1 MNNINLGEAQGKPPY
16 FGWDTCPDCGKVSKP
31 TSTTDLSDGH
41 PSFSYVWKCKCGNG
55 RLVTTM
61 YDPMLDWVVLTNQ
74 FKIKS

>member
-1 MNNINLGEAQGKPPY
+1 MNNINLGEVQGKPPY

-31 TSTTDLSDGH
+31 TSTENLSGIY
-41 PSFSYVWKCKCGNG
+41 PSFSFVWKCKCGNG

-61 YDPMLDWVVLTNQ
+61 YDPTLDWVVLTNQ